1 MEWTFS
7 LNDIRKVAGE
17 FLRQSGDFKV
27 FALHGQMGA
36 GKTTFVHSVCDI
48 LKVESA
54 VGSPTF
60 SLVNEYV
67 YPADSGDQQ
76 MYHIDLYRIKDE
88 EEALQ
93 AGIEDCLYSGALC
106 FVEWPE
112 KAPGIFPPHTAD
124 VFISAENGGLRTLKL
139 QYPEGNL

>member
-1 MEWTFS
+1 MKWTFS
-7 LNDIRKVAGE
+7 LNEISRVASE
-17 FLRQSGDFKV
+17 FLTRTSNYKV

-36 GKTTFVHSVCDI
+36 GKTTFVHSICDV
-48 LKVESA
+48 LKVESV

-67 YPADSGDQQ
+67 YPTGSGDQLI
-76 MYHIDLYRIKDE
+76 YHIDLYRIKDE
-88 EEALQ
+88 EEALE

-112 KAPGIFPPHTAD
+112 KAPGIFPPHTAN
-124 VFISAENGGLRTLKL
+124 VFISSENEGLRTLKL